1 MSSTWGR
8 SVKISIFGESH
19 GEAIGIVIDGLPSG
33 EKIDFDEV
41 YAQLRRRAPGNDPT
55 STKRKEADIPKF
67 VSGILKNHTT
77 GTPICAIIN
86 NSDTRSKDY
95 KNIESI
101 LRPGHADFTG
111 NIKYKGFND
120 IRGGGHFSGR
130 LTAPLTLAGSI
141 CKQILNRHG
150 INISSHIYSISSIN
164 DIPFNNIHIDDSL
177 AKDLAL
183 STFPL
188 IDKSKEKPM
197 RDLIESA
204 KASHDSVGGI
214 IECAVTGLKAGIGSP
229 IFGGIEN
236 QISSII
242 FGIPAVKGIE
252 FGNGFNC
259 TYLKG
264 SENNDAF
271 IIGNDKIKTST
282 NNHGGILG
290 GISSGMPIVFRT
302 AIKPT
307 PSISMEQQTVD
318 FSTNTQ
324 TTLSIKGRHD
334 PCIVPRAVPVIES
347 ATAIAIINLVMEDN
361 VIWHLNP

>member
-1 MSSTWGR
+1 MSSTWGS

-19 GEAIGIVIDGLPSG
+19 GESIGVVIDGLPPG
-33 EKIDFDEV
+33 EKIDFDRV
-41 YAQLRRRAPGNDPT
+41 YSQLRRRSPGNDPS
-55 STKRKEADIPKF
+55 STKRKEDDTPKF
-67 VSGILKNHTT
+67 VSGIIENHTT
-77 GTPICAIIN
+77 GTPLCAIIN
-86 NSDTRSKDY
+86 NTDTKSKDY
-95 KNIESI
+95 KNIVSV

-120 IRGGGHFSGR
+120 TRGGGHFSGR
-130 LTAPLTLAGSI
+130 LTAPLTLAGAI
-141 CKQILNRHG
+141 CNQILNRRG
-150 INISSHIYSISSIN
+150 INIFAHIYSISNIN
-164 DIPFNNIHIDDSL
+164 DTPFNPVYIDSKISKEL
-177 AKDLAL
+177 TK

-188 IDKSKEKPM
+188 IDKTMEIPM
-197 RDLIESA
+197 RDLIEKA
-204 KASHDSVGGI
+204 KSSHDSVGGI
-214 IECAVTGLKAGIGSP
+214 IECAVTGLRPGIGSP
-229 IFGGIEN
+229 MFYGIEN

-271 IIGNDKIKTST
+271 IIEDGSIKTST

-290 GISSGMPIVFRT
+290 GISSGMPIIFRT

-307 PSISMEQQTVD
+307 PSITQQQRTVD
-318 FSTNTQ
+318 IASKSQ
-324 TTLSIKGRHD
+324 TALSIKGRHD

-347 ATAIAIINLVMEDN
+347 AAAISIINLIMEDN
-361 VIWHLNP
+361 KYEP